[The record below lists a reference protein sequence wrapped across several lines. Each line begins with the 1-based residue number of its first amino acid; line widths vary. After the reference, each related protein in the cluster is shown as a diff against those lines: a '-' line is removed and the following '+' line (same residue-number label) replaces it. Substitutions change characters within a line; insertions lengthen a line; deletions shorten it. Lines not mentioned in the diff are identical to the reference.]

1 MKLSWTVYLLD
12 SSRSDLK
19 MVKSSLC
26 ICFISS
32 LSICISERWVWI
44 IWVISFNLCKIM
56 SMLVPEDAPARTGEA
71 GSGLMG
77 QQVGSVLT
85 PRQALLLLLGDSF
98 SSLIRRP
105 ASCYWTKKIHYLSDE
120 NYFRIPRQILSRNQN
135 KNLSA
140 DWSVGNLNGKTI
152 KTKLIY
158 LDPKS
163 LLQFNGQRIQSFF
176 LDTFVTLVQHI
187 W

>member
-105 ASCYWTKKIHYLSDE
+105 ASCYWTKKFHYLQWRKCHHRQMFNYE
-120 NYFRIPRQILSRNQN
+120 NWRSVPS
-135 KNLSA
+135 NLGIF
-140 DWSVGNLNGKTI
+140 W
-152 KTKLIY
+152 Y
-158 LDPKS
+158 PHFS
-163 LLQFNGQRIQSFF
+163 LFWNFSC
-176 LDTFVTLVQHI
+176 V
-187 W
+187 